1 MKGARLGDGEELQI
15 PEEDGAFIER
25 VLKIDAAERP
35 TADTILQDEW
45 FDELKSL

>member
-1 MKGARLGDGEELQI
+1 MDELGD

-35 TADTILQDEW
+35 TAETLLQDKL
-45 FDELKSL
+45 FDGFRT